1 MVILAITFNS
11 DILLDLELIII
22 IYTYEP
28 VKLQIFGEFWTM
40 KNVKI
45 SPKSNLTQCKSK
57 KLYTH
62 MPKGKLKSRKVFIVV
77 LTHLLIKLNEV

>member
-28 VKLQIFGEFWTM
+28 VKLQIFGEF
-40 KNVKI
+40 
-45 SPKSNLTQCKSK
+45 
-57 KLYTH
+57 
-62 MPKGKLKSRKVFIVV
+62 
-77 LTHLLIKLNEV
+77 